1 MSEQTSQDLPEVCPS
16 CGASVRSDVP
26 WCTQCYA
33 SLRPPPDAESEPEPR
48 TSSAG
53 DPGAEATRESGDPAD
68 DTLAGS
74 RATDPAEVERVAE
87 QMLAQLAVDRDEVR
101 GLASRLPDT
110 PGARALLIALVI
122 LGVTAVIV
130 LLMFLVGSLL

>member
-1 MSEQTSQDLPEVCPS
+1 
-16 CGASVRSDVP
+16 
-26 WCTQCYA
+26 
-33 SLRPPPDAESEPEPR
+33 
-48 TSSAG
+48 
-53 DPGAEATRESGDPAD
+53 
-68 DTLAGS
+68 
-74 RATDPAEVERVAE
+74 VERVAE